1 MESTKNIL
9 LYIENH
15 GLSLIITV
23 MLILAVWKYIVP
35 YIKEQTEILE
45 EVKKFLK
52 NFNTGAI
59 SGKALGLMLELQ
71 AKSLRWSIEN
81 KYVFFIQNNN
91 IKNRYNNIIFEI
103 DNYISTKMLKFE
115 DELKDITDKITF
127 KVFFDM
133 FQSSISD
140 LKRIKYSIKGIKRR
154 EYRAVR
160 LWYSNKNSKAA
171 YGTFSK
177 QLDKKNKRINRLS
190 GIKSPA
196 FFVKK

>member
-1 MESTKNIL
+1 MESTKNML

-140 LKRIKYSIKGIKRR
+140 LKKELNTVLKALKEENTEPSDYDIAIRTVKQHTEHFQNNLIKKIK
-154 EYRAVR
+154 E
-160 LWYSNKNSKAA
+160 L
-171 YGTFSK
+171 T
-177 QLDKKNKRINRLS
+177 D
-190 GIKSPA
+190 
-196 FFVKK
+196 

>member
-1 MESTKNIL
+1 MENTKNIL

-15 GLSLIITV
+15 GLSLVIVV
-23 MLILAVWKYIVP
+23 MLGIGLWRYVVP
-35 YIKEQTEILE
+35 YIKKQTETMETIKTFFE
-45 EVKKFLK
+45 NHNKGV
-52 NFNTGAI
+52 I

-140 LKRIKYSIKGIKRR
+140 LKKELNTVLKALKEENTEPSDYDIAIRTVKQHTEHFQNNLIKKIK
-154 EYRAVR
+154 E
-160 LWYSNKNSKAA
+160 L
-171 YGTFSK
+171 T
-177 QLDKKNKRINRLS
+177 D
-190 GIKSPA
+190 
-196 FFVKK
+196 